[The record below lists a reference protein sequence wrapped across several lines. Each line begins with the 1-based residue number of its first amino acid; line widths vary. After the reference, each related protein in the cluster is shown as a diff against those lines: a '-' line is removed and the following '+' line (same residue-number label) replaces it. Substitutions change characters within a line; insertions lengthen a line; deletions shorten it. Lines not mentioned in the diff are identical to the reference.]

1 MSHMQQPSRI
11 EIIIFY
17 RNQIRKFEDLGLG
30 KRTENGVKITDELM
44 NATRRRLCQLQNKNL
59 I

>member
-30 KRTENGVKITDELM
+30 KHTENGVKITDELM
-44 NATRRRLCQLQNKNL
+44 NATRRRLNQLQNKNL